1 MNWRKHPVLKPPTD
15 AEMAKMEPET
25 LINLWNVYHSAIANS
40 ERDPYRYGFRL
51 PHWDYADKALIQFR
65 TALLFGANRSGKTAY
80 CAKQVVEAA
89 TQNADSIIYCFSQ
102 NKEISVL
109 VQQGAIY
116 HALPEEY
123 KGRHLTSVESINY
136 SFKNGFTDNNL
147 VLPNRSRIVFKFYT
161 QWLQDDTILEGMEL
175 GSPNPVA
182 PNVGAW
188 LDEYLLGMDLI
199 DRLYLRLATRD
210 AKLLISFT
218 PKDGETE
225 TVKNFREKAKTLEYR
240 EVTEGLQKP
249 HRVPYLQEN
258 VTLNTGIVYFHSI
271 DNPWSGYKTLLEQC
285 IAKNDDQYTLTALYG
300 VPTKTVG
307 SQFPLF
313 SKEVNVI
320 THDKIPRENVTRYMI
335 LDPAGRKNWFM
346 CWIAVDATETYYVY
360 REWPDVAVGDWAKWH
375 GGKIINGEGCK
386 GLGYGIKDYVDLI
399 MRYEAGEKE
408 GAKGE
413 IIFER
418 IIDPR
423 LGAAKYQGQNG
434 ASSII
439 EDLSDAGLIF
449 IPAPGVDIEDGLQA
463 LQTKMSYIPSKP
475 IDGLNRPHFYV
486 SDRCENIISALQE
499 YTGSGGSEEAWKDPI
514 DVIRYAAISRICYI
528 DEKSMISKTKNRGG
542 Y

>member
-1 MNWRKHPVLKPPTD
+1 
-15 AEMAKMEPET
+15 MARMEPEK
-25 LINLWNVYHSAIANS
+25 LVELWKVYHSAIENA

-51 PHWDYADKALIQFR
+51 PHWDYADKALAKFR

-89 TQNADSIIYCFSQ
+89 INNADSIIYCFSQ

-109 VQQGAIY
+109 VQQSAVY
-116 HALPEEY
+116 AALPEEY
-123 KGRHLTSVESINY
+123 KSKKLTSVESINY

-161 QWLQDDTILEGMEL
+161 QWMQDDTILEGMEL
-175 GSPNPVA
+175 GSPAPVSS
-182 PNVGAW
+182 NVGAW

-225 TVKNFREKAKTLEYR
+225 TVKNFREKANTLEHR
-240 EVTEGLQKP
+240 EVSEGLLKP
-249 HRVPYLQEN
+249 TRVPYLQEN
-258 VTLNTGIVYFHSI
+258 TTLNTGIVYFHSI

-285 IAKNDDQYTLTALYG
+285 VAKADDDYTLTALYG
-300 VPTKTVG
+300 VPTRTVG

-320 THDKIPRENVTRYMI
+320 EHNKIPTEDITRYMV

-346 CWIAVDATETYYVY
+346 CWIAVDATETYYIY
-360 REWPDVAVGDWAKWH
+360 REWPDVSIGDWAKWH
-375 GGKIINGEGCK
+375 GGKIILGEGSR
-386 GLGYGIKDYVDLI
+386 GLGYGIKEYFDLI
-399 MRYEAGEKE
+399 TRYEAHENEGEQ
-408 GAKGE
+408 GE
-413 IIFER
+413 EIFER
-418 IIDPR
+418 LIDPR
-423 LGAAKYQGQNG
+423 AGATKYQKEIG

-439 EDLSDAGLIF
+439 EDLSDMGMSFL
-449 IPAPGVDIEDGLQA
+449 PAPGLDIEDGLQA
-463 LQTKMSYIPSKP
+463 MQTKLAYIPSKP
-475 IDGLNRPHFYV
+475 IDGINRPHFYV
-486 SDRCENIISALQE
+486 SDRCENIISAMQE
-499 YTGSGGSEEAWKDPI
+499 YTGNGGPDEAQKDPI
-514 DVIRYAAISRICYI
+514 DVIRYAAIAGINYI
-528 DEKSMISKTKNRGG
+528 DPKAMNQRSSKKAG